1 MSSTQRLALL
11 KADNNSVPIRYV
23 EFRGYIHD
31 NPVNWEMDR
40 ENPSSKNFNLEHSL
54 YCKEI
59 MRKEKGSWTVQILK
73 G

>member
-1 MSSTQRLALL
+1 MSSTQRPALL
-11 KADNNSVPIRYV
+11 KADDNSVPIRYV
-23 EFRGYIHD
+23 EFREYIHD

-54 YCKEI
+54 YWKEI
-59 MRKEKGSWTVQILK
+59 IKKEKGQCTIQLLK